1 MKLTEHMSEKINNN
15 AASMKATMV
24 QPLNLET
31 IQVDNVI
38 SMMAKVPSVNVQM
51 ARKLHRLIFLHL
63 SSINGNQPS
72 PLTMWCYIIYS
83 DPSYL
88 KSHIN
93 GFGDK
98 SAQALRDIKI
108 YYHDHYEI
116 LEKGTALRMMQKCTH
131 AIDDDLAYVLDPE
144 VRGSLSGH
152 EMRQIE
158 AAFRSGMSLIASA
171 IGRAVMN
178 KPVYLT
184 KRPVGFEPPQTREEY
199 TKLFKEDETRV

>member
-1 MKLTEHMSEKINNN
+1 MI
-15 AASMKATMV
+15 
-24 QPLNLET
+24 
-31 IQVDNVI
+31 
-38 SMMAKVPSVNVQM
+38 
-51 ARKLHRLIFLHL
+51 
-63 SSINGNQPS
+63 
-72 PLTMWCYIIYS
+72 
-83 DPSYL
+83 
-88 KSHIN
+88 
-93 GFGDK
+93 
-98 SAQALRDIKI
+98 
-108 YYHDHYEI
+108 
-116 LEKGTALRMMQKCTH
+116 QKCTH
-131 AIDDDLAYVLDPE
+131 AIDDDLAYLLDPE

>member
-1 MKLTEHMSEKINNN
+1 MKLSEHMSEKINNH
-15 AASMKATMV
+15 STSRKATIA
-24 QPLNLET
+24 PLLNLDT

-38 SMMAKVPSVNVQM
+38 SMMAKVPSVNIQM
-51 ARKLHRLIFLHL
+51 ARKLHRLIFLRL
-63 SSINGNQPS
+63 SSINGSQPS

-93 GFGDK
+93 GFGNK

-108 YYHDHYEI
+108 YYNDHYEI
-116 LEKGTALRMMQKCTH
+116 LEKSTALRMIQKCAH
-131 AIDDDLAYVLDPE
+131 EIDDDLAYLLDPD

-158 AAFRSGMSLIASA
+158 AAFKSGISLIASA
-171 IGRAVMN
+171 IHRAIMD

-184 KRPVGFEPPQTREEY
+184 KRPVGFDPPQTREEY

>member
-1 MKLTEHMSEKINNN
+1 MKLKEHTAEKINNHC
-15 AASMKATMV
+15 ASMKATMV
-24 QPLNLET
+24 HTLNLET

-63 SSINGNQPS
+63 SSINGKQPS

-93 GFGDK
+93 GFGNK

-108 YYHDHYEI
+108 YYYDHYEI
-116 LEKGTALRMMQKCTH
+116 LEKGTALRMIQKCTH
-131 AIDDDLAYVLDPE
+131 AINDDLAYVLDPE

-184 KRPVGFEPPQTREEY
+184 KRPVGFEPPQTRGEY
-199 TKLFKEDETRV
+199 AKLFKEDETRV

>member
-1 MKLTEHMSEKINNN
+1 MNFKEHASEKYGNNS
-15 AASMKATMV
+15 AATKAVMAPV
-24 QPLNLET
+24 LNLET

-38 SMMAKVPSVNVQM
+38 SMMAKVPSVNIQM

-63 SSINGNQPS
+63 SSINGTQPS

-88 KSHIN
+88 KAHIN

-98 SAQALRDIKI
+98 SAKALRDIKI
-108 YYHDHYEI
+108 HYRDHYEI
-116 LEKGTALRMMQKCTH
+116 LEKGTALRMIQKCTH
-131 AIDDDLAYVLDPE
+131 AIDDDLAYLLDPE

-171 IGRAVMN
+171 IGRTVMN

-199 TKLFKEDETRV
+199 TKLFKEDQILK

>member
-1 MKLTEHMSEKINNN
+1 MKLKEHTSEKINNH
-15 AASMKATMV
+15 AASMKATMA
-24 QPLNLET
+24 QPLNLDT

-38 SMMAKVPSVNVQM
+38 SMMAKVPSVNAQM

-63 SSINGNQPS
+63 SSINGKQPS

-93 GFGDK
+93 GFGNK

-116 LEKGTALRMMQKCTH
+116 LEKGTALRMIQKCTH
-131 AIDDDLAYVLDPE
+131 AIDDDLAYVLDPD

-158 AAFRSGMSLIASA
+158 AAFKSGMSLIASA
-171 IGRAVMN
+171 IYRAVMN

>member
-38 SMMAKVPSVNVQM
+38 SMMAKVPSVNIQM

-72 PLTMWCYIIYS
+72 PLTMWCYIIYA

-88 KSHIN
+88 KSRIN